1 MRHFGVKDA
10 GSVEIMILYKNLSVR
25 AGTKLYQLEFK
36 NRITIVMGDS
46 GNGKTYLY
54 KFLEEYRGTEG
65 YEDIVLFNY
74 KSDDFHQRLQGMRH
88 KFIVIDNADIMLD
101 DTDKQFIN
109 FHKENQFLLFKR
121 DFTNLFIN
129 PNSLVT
135 LKQDGNIIQF
145 KEVL

>member
-1 MRHFGVKDA
+1 
-10 GSVEIMILYKNLSVR
+10 MILYKNLSVR

-121 DFTNLFIN
+121 DFTNLFIS

-135 LKQDGNIIQF
+135 LKQDGNIIRF